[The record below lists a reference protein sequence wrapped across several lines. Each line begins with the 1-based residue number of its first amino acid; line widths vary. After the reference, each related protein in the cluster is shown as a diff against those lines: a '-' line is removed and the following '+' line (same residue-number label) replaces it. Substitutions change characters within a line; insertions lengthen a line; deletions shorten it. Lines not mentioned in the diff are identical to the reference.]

1 MKLKNYAHFLSPPS
15 YGRGF
20 MAILILAAAL
30 RLMGLSK
37 GIWLDEAS
45 SIDLITRT
53 DFLAGL
59 RNYDHPP
66 LYFAMLRLWATINA
80 GEPFLRLLSV
90 GLSLGMVI
98 TVMRWLRRYS
108 DVASLLGG
116 FLCATMPVMLEYAH
130 EIRNYALLLW
140 GTALAFYFAERI
152 LRQPDRWLGYIGLTV
167 SLTVVVT
174 THLVGVLLLPAVGV
188 FMGAYS
194 ITQARPF
201 QIPRKLRNFAQG
213 GSVTRRSW
221 TGSGRFTERSYTTRN
236 PYNNSEPGKI
246 SGISNVGQYNLS
258 ASQNKPWTPLRRLVP
273 VFALPTIAFLY
284 LFFVFLPNHLQQRT
298 VDSWWMPSASIPQVL
313 KTFKYL
319 SGLPSLFGDISVSNA
334 VFTPLGFGLLAISLI
349 VFAPLLLGDWR
360 QSTPMLV
367 TALTYWAGL
376 LFMSM
381 ALAPV
386 FIARTALPGLIPLIG
401 FISVQIATIPTWT
414 PQLAADIPGLSRGLR
429 WLPLAGLLLINLVTI
444 PAWVRHD
451 AWTPVER
458 WQPIAETLAQY
469 RQPDDLV
476 VFYPGYNEAPT
487 RYYYPAD
494 LPPESVVTI
503 WIGGTSK
510 KLDFLRQLVA
520 KIAAQERPAAVYL
533 VLRDDQNVA
542 NEAPIY
548 AEMSDLLESTFG
560 PPTELVREGNLQV
573 WQYHR

>member
-1 MKLKNYAHFLSPPS
+1 MKLKIQAHFFSPPG
-15 YGRGF
+15 YGGGF

-30 RLMGLSK
+30 RLMGLGK

-53 DFLAGL
+53 DFWAGL
-59 RNYDHPP
+59 RDYDHPP
-66 LYFAMLRLWATINA
+66 LYFAMLRLWATVNA
-80 GEPFLRLLSV
+80 SEPFLRLLSV
-90 GLSLGMVI
+90 GLSLGMII
-98 TVMRWLRRYS
+98 TVMSWLRLYS
-108 DVASLLGG
+108 DVASLLTG

-130 EIRNYALLLW
+130 EIRSYALLLW

-152 LRQPDRWLGYIGLTV
+152 LRQPNRWPGYIGLTF
-167 SLTVVVT
+167 SLTVVVA

-188 FMGAYS
+188 FMSAFS
-194 ITQARPF
+194 IIQARPF
-201 QIPRKLRNFAQG
+201 QMPG
-213 GSVTRRSW
+213 
-221 TGSGRFTERSYTTRN
+221 N
-236 PYNNSEPGKI
+236 PYDNSEPGKI
-246 SGISNVGQYNLS
+246 SGISTVGQHEVP
-258 ASQNKPWTPLRRLVP
+258 ASQSQPWSPLRRLLP
-273 VFALPTIAFLY
+273 VFALPTITFLY

-298 VDSWWMPSASIPQVL
+298 IDSWWMPSASIPQVL
-313 KTFKYL
+313 KTFKHL

-334 VFTPLGFGLLAISLI
+334 LFTPMGFGLLTISLI

-360 QSTPMLV
+360 QSAAMLV

-376 LFMSM
+376 LLIST
-381 ALAPV
+381 ALAPI
-386 FIARTALPGLIPLIG
+386 FIARTALPGLIPLVG
-401 FISVQIATIPTWT
+401 FISVQIATIPTRP
-414 PQLAADIPGLSRGLR
+414 PQLTAGIPGLSRRLR

-444 PAWVRHD
+444 PVWVRHD
-451 AWTPVER
+451 AWTPAER

-494 LPPESVVTI
+494 LPPESVVAI
-503 WIGGTSK
+503 WIGGTAQ

-520 KIAAQERPAAVYL
+520 IIAAQEHPAAVYL

-542 NEAPIY
+542 NEAHIY
-548 AEMSDLLESTFG
+548 TEMSDLLESTFG
-560 PPTELVREGNLQV
+560 PPTELAREGDLQI

>member
-1 MKLKNYAHFLSPPS
+1 MKLKNYAHFFSPPS

-108 DVASLLGG
+108 DIASLLGG

-140 GTALAFYFAERI
+140 GTALTFYFAERI

-201 QIPRKLRNFAQG
+201 QMPGNL
-213 GSVTRRSW
+213 
-221 TGSGRFTERSYTTRN
+221 YD
-236 PYNNSEPGKI
+236 NSEPSKI
-246 SGISNVGQYNLS
+246 LGISTLGQYDLS
-258 ASQNKPWTPLRRLVP
+258 ASQSKPWTPLRRLLP

-494 LPPESVVTI
+494 LPPESVVAI

-520 KIAAQERPAAVYL
+520 TIAAQERPAAVYL

-573 WQYHR
+573 LQYHR